1 MQTITKKE
9 LTDRI
14 SLRTGQKR
22 VVVKQI
28 IQMFLDEV
36 IDELAKGDRLE
47 FRDFGVFET
56 KSRKSRIAQNPRTLE
71 RVHVPVKWTVKFKVG
86 RMMKQK
92 VQAAIDSRPA
102 GHAHSGPQAIAAD
115 SEGAQDKTMA

>member
-1 MQTITKKE
+1 MQTITKKQ

-14 SLRTGQKR
+14 ADRTGQKR
-22 VVVKQI
+22 VLVKQV
-28 IQMFLDEV
+28 IQMFLDEI
-36 IDELAKGDRLE
+36 IDELAEGKRLE

-56 KSRKSRIAQNPRTLE
+56 KRRKPRIAQNPRTLE

-92 VQAAIDSRPA
+92 VQNAVQGGAGAAPIQR
-102 GHAHSGPQAIAAD
+102 IAAEGD
-115 SEGAQDKTMA
+115 SPGDSTVV

>member
-1 MQTITKKE
+1 METITKKQ

-14 SLRTGQKR
+14 ADRTGQKR
-22 VVVKQI
+22 VVVKQV
-28 IQMFLDEV
+28 IQLFLDDI
-36 IDELAKGDRLE
+36 IDELADGNRLE

-56 KSRKSRIAQNPRTLE
+56 KRRKPRIAQNPRTLE

-92 VQAAIDSRPA
+92 VQAAVAAESARP
-102 GHAHSGPQAIAAD
+102 SSVQRIAA
-115 SEGAQDKTMA
+115 EGRHGPPLQE